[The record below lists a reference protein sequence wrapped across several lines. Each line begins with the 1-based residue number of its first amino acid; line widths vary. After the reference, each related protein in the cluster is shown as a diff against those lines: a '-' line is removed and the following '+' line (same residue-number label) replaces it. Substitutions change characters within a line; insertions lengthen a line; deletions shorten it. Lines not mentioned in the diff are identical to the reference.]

1 MQGVPE
7 PFVLDPD
14 GRLDLSS
21 MQIDPKVIIVNG
33 KRALLDS
40 QGHTKRTLAELRDLF
55 GDQELGTMHVPFKV
69 AKGLPLQFFSPIEP
83 PSFASGSRTSTL
95 LYPVYSQAEAKPD
108 PGSIPTSIPGKDFAS
123 VSVVLYAMRHVYT
136 DWLNVH
142 LAIMTLMHIY
152 RV

>member
-40 QGHTKRTLAELRDLF
+40 QGHTKRTLTELRDLF

-95 LYPVYSQAEAKPD
+95 LYPVYSLAEAKPD

-123 VSVVLYAMRHVYT
+123 VSIILYAMRQNLYR
-136 DWLNVH
+136 
-142 LAIMTLMHIY
+142 LAECAPCHHDIDAPF
-152 RV
+152 